1 MNIVVCIK
9 QVPDVPAI
17 RIDRERM
24 TVVRDG
30 VESIINPLDMV
41 ALETAL
47 RLRSEEGGTVSVI
60 TMGPPQSEEAL
71 REALAAGAD
80 TALLLTDKNFAGG
93 DTLATSNVL
102 GTAIARMQPPPDLV
116 LCGMHTIDSD
126 TGHVGPQIAEQLG
139 FPQICGVTEI
149 RIGDD
154 CLFVERAGDG
164 FLDTIKLRLPA
175 LITVAQGACRVAD
188 ITLGALE
195 KAFST
200 GRVKNAG
207 RRDLGLELDEV
218 GLKGSATMV
227 SSLRTPPPKKNLGK
241 PQSGTPEV
249 LCDLLITTF
258 ETLNIIDE
266 ANDKEQ

>member
-24 TVVRDG
+24 TVLREG
-30 VESIINPLDMV
+30 VESIVNPLDMV

-47 RLRSEEGGTVSVI
+47 KLRSEVGGKVSVV

-80 TALLLTDKNFAGG
+80 YALLLTDKDFAGG
-93 DTLATSNVL
+93 DTLATSTVL
-102 GTAIARMQPPPDLV
+102 AAAIGRMQPQPDLV
-116 LCGMHTIDSD
+116 LCGMHTVDSD
-126 TGHVGPQIAEQLG
+126 TGHVGPQIAEQLRL
-139 FPQICGVTEI
+139 PQVCGVTEV
-149 RIGDD
+149 RLGDD
-154 CLFVERAGDG
+154 CLVVERAGDG
-164 FLDTIKLRLPA
+164 FLDTIRLRLPA
-175 LITVAQGACRVAD
+175 LMTVADSASPVPD

-195 KAFST
+195 KAFSSARIET
-200 GRVKNAG
+200 ADRHE
-207 RRDLGLELDEV
+207 LGLEADQV

-227 SSLRTPPPKKNLGK
+227 SSLRMPPSRKNSKKPHYG
-241 PQSGTPEV
+241 PPEV
-249 LCDLLITTF
+249 LCDILISTF
-258 ETLNIIDE
+258 EALNIIDE